1 MTNTLKIGIAGL
13 GNVGTGLIAR
23 LQEQDK
29 LRLSGQIEITGVSAR
44 NRSRARPVS
53 IDEYSWYD
61 DPVALAESEE
71 TEVFVELMGGS
82 DGPAK
87 LAVEAALKLGKPVVT
102 ANKALIAEYGETLA
116 QIADKSQTP
125 LLFEAAVAGGIPIV
139 RAVRESFSGTQ
150 IRSIKGIL
158 NGTCN
163 YLLTEMME
171 SGRSYDDVLAD
182 AQRLG
187 YAEADPFL
195 DVSGTDAAHKIA
207 ILSSLGF
214 AVPMDFS
221 RVKIGGVD
229 TISLKDLELAGK
241 LDHKIKLIAEARQT
255 EDGVIC
261 RVEPVLLP
269 KTSPLAQ
276 IDGPL
281 NAVQIETEHAGNY
294 TLTGPG
300 AGSHPTASAVLGDL
314 SVLLSGQNKAVLG
327 MKVGDLNNP
336 FCDQAQMSTAQ
347 SKYLIR
353 VDLLDKA
360 GALASLTEELA
371 KSDVSVEALLQDS
384 AGTSESAPVA
394 IMTHNCSLAAA
405 EEAVKH
411 VNSLEAVLHPA
422 RLIRIE
428 TN

>member
-1 MTNTLKIGIAGL
+1 MPKSLNIGIAGL

-29 LRLSGQIEITGVSAR
+29 LRLDGEIKITGVSAR
-44 NRSRARPVS
+44 NKSRSRPVS
-53 IDEYSWYD
+53 IDEYEWFD
-61 DPVALAESEE
+61 DPVALARSDK
-71 TEVFVELMGGS
+71 TDVFVELIGGS

-87 LAVEAALKLGKPVVT
+87 LAVEAALELKKPVVT
-102 ANKALIAEYGETLA
+102 ANKALIAEHGSELA
-116 QIADKSQTP
+116 KFAEAQDTP
-125 LLFEAAVAGGIPIV
+125 LLFEAAVAGGIPVV
-139 RAVRESFSGTQ
+139 RAVRESLAGTEIKS
-150 IRSIKGIL
+150 IRGIL

-163 YLLTEMME
+163 YLLSEMAK

-214 AVPMDFS
+214 GVPMDFS
-221 RVKIGGVD
+221 KVTIDGVD
-229 TISLKDLELAGK
+229 TISLRDLQLASK
-241 LDHKIKLIAEARQT
+241 LDHKIKLIAEAVQT
-255 EDGVIC
+255 EYGVIC

-269 KTSPLAQ
+269 LNSPLAA

-281 NAVQIETEHAGNY
+281 NAVMIETVHAGDY

-300 AGSHPTASAVLGDL
+300 AGSHATASAVLGDL
-314 SVLLSGQNKAVLG
+314 SALLNDHAKPVFGVNVSELTKE
-327 MKVGDLNNP
+327 
-336 FCDQAQMSTAQ
+336 FCDPDKVSAAE

-353 VDLLDKA
+353 VELLDKA
-360 GALASLTEELA
+360 GALASLTEKLA
-371 KSDVSVEALLQDS
+371 GSDVSVEALLQDS
-384 AGTSESAPVA
+384 AGSSEFAPIA
-394 IMTHNCSLAAA
+394 IMTHSCSLSAA
-405 EEAVKH
+405 EEAVERI
-411 VNSLEAVLHPA
+411 NSLPAVVESA

-428 TN
+428 NT

>member
-1 MTNTLKIGIAGL
+1 MPKSLNIGIAGL

-29 LRLSGQIEITGVSAR
+29 LRLDGEIKITGISAR
-44 NRSRARPVS
+44 NRSRSRPVS
-53 IDEYSWYD
+53 IDEYAWYD
-61 DPVALAESEE
+61 DPVALARSED
-71 TEVFVELMGGS
+71 TDVFVELIGGS

-87 LAVEAALKLGKPVVT
+87 LAVEAALELKKPVVT
-102 ANKALIAEYGETLA
+102 ANKALIAEHGSELA
-116 QIADKSQTP
+116 KFAEEQNTP
-125 LLFEAAVAGGIPIV
+125 LLFEAAVAGGIPVV
-139 RAVRESFSGTQ
+139 RAVRESLAGTEIKS
-150 IRSIKGIL
+150 IRGIL

-163 YLLTEMME
+163 YLLSEMAK

-214 AVPMDFS
+214 GVPMDFAKVS
-221 RVKIGGVD
+221 IDGVD
-229 TISLKDLELAGK
+229 TISLRDLQLAAK
-241 LDHKIKLIAEARQT
+241 LDHKIKLIAEAVQT
-255 EDGVIC
+255 DFGVIC

-269 KTSPLAQ
+269 VNSPLAQ

-281 NAVQIETEHAGNY
+281 NAVMIETVHAGDY

-300 AGSHPTASAVLGDL
+300 AGSHATASAVLGDL
-314 SVLLSGQNKAVLG
+314 SALLNDHAKPVFGVSVSE
-327 MKVGDLNNP
+327 LNRQ
-336 FCDQAQMSTAQ
+336 FCDPDKISSAE

-353 VDLLDKA
+353 VELRDKA
-360 GALASLTEELA
+360 GALASLTEKLA
-371 KSDVSVEALLQDS
+371 GSDVSVEALLQDS
-384 AGTSESAPVA
+384 AGSAEFAPIA
-394 IMTHNCSLAAA
+394 IMTHSCSLSAA
-405 EEAVKH
+405 EEAVRRI
-411 VNSLEAVLHPA
+411 NSLDAVVEPA

-428 TN
+428 NS